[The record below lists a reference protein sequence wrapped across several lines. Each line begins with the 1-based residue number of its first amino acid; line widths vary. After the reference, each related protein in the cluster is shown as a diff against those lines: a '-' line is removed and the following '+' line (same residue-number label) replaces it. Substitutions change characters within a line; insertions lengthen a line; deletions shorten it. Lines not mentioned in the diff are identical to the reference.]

1 MAVNPA
7 SAKCLDP
14 VERALDKARSRA
26 ADGHALAS
34 ARISVAELRAQN
46 EAFVGQDAPARI
58 DLAAARAL
66 A

>member
-1 MAVNPA
+1 VNPPA
-7 SAKCLDP
+7 AKRLDP
-14 VERALDKARSRA
+14 AGRALEKERSRA
-26 ADGHALAS
+26 ADARALAS

-46 EAFVGQDAPARI
+46 EAFAGGSAPARI

>member
-1 MAVNPA
+1 MAVNPP
-7 SAKCLDP
+7 SLKCLDAGQ
-14 VERALDKARSRA
+14 RALEKERSRA
-26 ADGHALAS
+26 ADGRALAS

-46 EAFVGQDAPARI
+46 EVFVGQDAPARI